1 MSEPTTV
8 AWFHCFAGI
17 AGDMTLG
24 ALVDAG
30 ADLDEVRS
38 ICERLGVGGW
48 ALEAETV
55 LRNGL
60 GGTKVHVRI
69 EDSSVVRTA
78 GQPAPGHRRGPA
90 PPSPT

>member
-1 MSEPTTV
+1 
-8 AWFHCFAGI
+8 
-17 AGDMTLG
+17 MTLG

-78 GQPAPGHRRGPA
+78 GHIMALVGDAPSRPCSAAGPRRL
-90 PPSPT
+90 